1 MTRKHF
7 IKTLVGLN
15 HRAHAASK
23 YSITSIRN
31 VNYNTLNKS
40 IPSLSYVRKISP
52 FIKDWSDFL
61 KIIYDAI
68 GISSMDDLK

>member
-7 IKTLVGLN
+7 VKTLVGLN
-15 HRAHAASK
+15 HRVHALNK
-23 YSITSIRN
+23 DVTSARN
-31 VNYNTLNKS
+31 INYNTLNEKL
-40 IPSLSYVRKISP
+40 PPLLELQKDSP

-61 KIIYDAI
+61 KKIYDAV

>member
-15 HRAHAASK
+15 HRAHAANL
-23 YSITSIRN
+23 SITSIRDI
-31 VNYNTLNKS
+31 NYNTLNKS

>member
-7 IKTLVGLN
+7 VKIMVGLN
-15 HRAHAASK
+15 HRAHALNKNIASVR
-23 YSITSIRN
+23 SI
-31 VNYNTLNKS
+31 NYNTLNKS

>member
-15 HRAHAASK
+15 HRIHAEGLAKGSV
-23 YSITSIRN
+23 RN
-31 VNYNTLNKS
+31 INYNTLNEKL
-40 IPSLSYVRKISP
+40 PSLLELQKHIP

-61 KIIYDAI
+61 KMLYDAI
-68 GISSMDDLK
+68 DISSMDDLM

>member
-15 HRAHAASK
+15 HRAHAAK
-23 YSITSIRN
+23 YSITSIRD

-40 IPSLSYVRKISP
+40 IPSLSYVQKISP

>member
-15 HRAHAASK
+15 HRVHALNK
-23 YSITSIRN
+23 NRTSTRN
-31 VNYNTLNKS
+31 INYNTLNKS
-40 IPSLSYVRKISP
+40 VPSLSYIRKINHS
-52 FIKDWSDFL
+52 IKDWNDYL
-61 KIIYDAI
+61 KMIYDAI

>member
-15 HRAHAASK
+15 HRAHAAK
-23 YSITSIRN
+23 ISIDSIRN
-31 VNYNTLNKS
+31 VNYNALNKS
-40 IPSLSYVRKISP
+40 IPSLSYVREMSP
-52 FIKDWSDFL
+52 LIKDWSDFL
-61 KIIYDAI
+61 KIIYDAV

>member
-15 HRAHAASK
+15 HRIHAEGLAKGSV
-23 YSITSIRN
+23 RN
-31 VNYNTLNKS
+31 INYNILNEKL
-40 IPSLSYVRKISP
+40 PPLLELQKYVP

-61 KIIYDAI
+61 KMLYDAI
-68 GISSMDDLK
+68 GINSMDDLM

>member
-15 HRAHAASK
+15 HRIHAANL
-23 YSITSIRN
+23 SITSIRN
-31 VNYNTLNKS
+31 INYNTLNKS
-40 IPSLSYVRKISP
+40 IPSLSYVREISP
-52 FIKDWSDFL
+52 FIKDWNDFL

>member
-15 HRAHAASK
+15 HRVHAANL
-23 YSITSIRN
+23 SIASIRDI
-31 VNYNTLNKS
+31 NYNTLNKS
-40 IPSLSYVRKISP
+40 VPSLSYVQKMSP
-52 FIKDWSDFL
+52 LIKDWSDFL
-61 KIIYDAI
+61 KKIYDAI

>member
-15 HRAHAASK
+15 HRLHALNKNIASVR
-23 YSITSIRN
+23 SI
-31 VNYNTLNKS
+31 NYNTLNE
-40 IPSLSYVRKISP
+40 SLPPLLEVQKDFP

-61 KIIYDAI
+61 KRVYDAV
-68 GISSMDDLK
+68 GINSMDDLK

>member
-15 HRAHAASK
+15 HRAHAAK
-23 YSITSIRN
+23 ISITSIRD

-40 IPSLSYVRKISP
+40 VPSLSYIRKTIH
-52 FIKDWSDFL
+52 FIKDWSDYL
-61 KIIYDAI
+61 KMIYDAI
-68 GISSMDDLK
+68 GISSMDDLM